1 MKKILLPLLASL
13 FLIPACGGGDSGDG
27 LEALADAIES
37 SINDVDDDEVGA
49 DLLKGKAACVAEK
62 AIAYG
67 AEELEKNGITL
78 ETVNDPDFDPEDL
91 PEGGQEIVINSTL
104 DCLTPSDMA
113 EGIMQ
118 GAAEEGEPIS
128 MDAALCYAENMSRE
142 EWRVIISS
150 EEDSDEAGAIFLGLI
165 ASCPQ
170 LLVEI
175 FMDDMGIDRSAAE
188 CAVEALS
195 GPLLASLASVGEGE
209 EPDMEALAELFEAF
223 VGCGVDPEMMG

>member
-13 FLIPACGGGDSGDG
+13 FLIPACGGGDSDDG
-27 LEALADAIES
+27 LEALADAIELE
-37 SINDVDDDEVGA
+37 IENDEEADFLSGKGA
-49 DLLKGKAACVAEK
+49 CIADK

-78 ETVNDPDFDPEDL
+78 ETIGDDIETL

-104 DCLTPSDMA
+104 DCITASDIA

-128 MDAALCYAENMSRE
+128 MEAALCYAENMSRE
-142 EWRVIISS
+142 EWRVIVSG
-150 EEDSDEAGAIFLGLI
+150 EEDSEEAGAIFLGLI
-165 ASCPQ
+165 ADCPQ

-175 FMDDMGIDRSAAE
+175 FMDDMGIDRSTAE
-188 CAVEALS
+188 CVVGALS
-195 GPLLASLASVGEGE
+195 GPLLSSLASVGEGE
-209 EPDMEALAELFEAF
+209 EPDMEDLEELFEAF
-223 VGCGVDPEMMG
+223 IGCGVDPEMMG

>member
-1 MKKILLPLLASL
+1 MASL
-13 FLIPACGGGDSGDG
+13 FFIPACGGGDSDDG

-37 SINDVDDDEVGA
+37 EIENDEEADFLSGKGA
-49 DLLKGKAACVAEK
+49 CIADK

-78 ETVNDPDFDPEDL
+78 ETIGDDIETL

-104 DCLTPSDMA
+104 DCITASDVA

-128 MDAALCYAENMSRE
+128 MEAALCYAENMSRE
-142 EWRVIISS
+142 EWRVIVSS

-165 ASCPQ
+165 ADCPQ

-195 GPLLASLASVGEGE
+195 GPLLSSLASVGEGG
-209 EPDMEALAELFEAF
+209 EPDMEDLEELFVAF
-223 VGCGVDPEMMG
+223 IGCGVDPEMMG

>member
-1 MKKILLPLLASL
+1 MASL
-13 FLIPACGGGDSGDG
+13 FLIPACGGGDSDDG

-37 SINDVDDDEVGA
+37 EIENDEEADFLSGKGA
-49 DLLKGKAACVAEK
+49 CIADK

-78 ETVNDPDFDPEDL
+78 ETIGDDIETL

-104 DCLTPSDMA
+104 DCITASDVA

-128 MDAALCYAENMSRE
+128 MEAALCYAENMSRE
-142 EWRVIISS
+142 EWRVIVSG
-150 EEDSDEAGAIFLGLI
+150 EEDSEEAGAIFLGLI
-165 ASCPQ
+165 ADCPQ

-175 FMDDMGIDRSAAE
+175 FMDDMGIDRSTAE
-188 CAVEALS
+188 CVVEALS
-195 GPLLASLASVGEGE
+195 GPLLSSLASVGEGE
-209 EPDMEALAELFEAF
+209 EPDMEDLEELFMAF
-223 VGCGVDPEMMG
+223 IGCGVDPEMMG

>member
-1 MKKILLPLLASL
+1 MASL
-13 FLIPACGGGDSGDG
+13 FLLPACGGGDSDDG

-37 SINDVDDDEVGA
+37 SIDDADDDEEGVDFIRG
-49 DLLKGKAACVAEK
+49 KGACVAEN

-78 ETVNDPDFDPEDL
+78 ETVNDPDFGPENL
-91 PEGGQEIVINSTL
+91 SEGGQDIVFNSLL

-113 EGIMQ
+113 EAIMQ

-142 EWRVIISS
+142 DWRVIISS
-150 EEDSDEAGAIFLGLI
+150 EEDSDEAGAIFLGLLGD
-165 ASCPQ
+165 CPQ
-170 LLVEI
+170 VFVEI
-175 FMDDMGIDRSAAE
+175 IMADLGVDRSAAE
-188 CAVEALS
+188 CVVEGLS
-195 GPLLASLASVGEGE
+195 GPLLTALASMGESDE
-209 EPDMEALAELFEAF
+209 EPDMELITELFEAF

>member
-13 FLIPACGGGDSGDG
+13 FLIPACGGGDSDDG

-37 SINDVDDDEVGA
+37 AIENDEEADFLIGKGA
-49 DLLKGKAACVAEK
+49 CIAES

-78 ETVNDPDFDPEDL
+78 ETIDDDIETL

-104 DCLTPSDMA
+104 DCLTASDVA

-128 MDAALCYAENMSRE
+128 MEAALCYAENMSRE
-142 EWRVIISS
+142 EWRVIVSS
-150 EEDSDEAGAIFLGLI
+150 EEDSDESGAIFLGLI
-165 ASCPQ
+165 ADCPQ

-175 FMDDMGIDRSAAE
+175 FMDDMGIDRSTAE

-195 GPLLASLASVGEGE
+195 GPLLSSLASVGEGE
-209 EPDMEALAELFEAF
+209 EPDMEDLGELFEAF
-223 VGCGVDPEMMG
+223 IGCGVDPEMMG

>member
-1 MKKILLPLLASL
+1 MKKVLLPLLASL
-13 FLIPACGGGDSGDG
+13 FLIPACGGGDSDDG

-37 SINDVDDDEVGA
+37 AIDNDEEAGLLTGKGA
-49 DLLKGKAACVAEK
+49 CIAES

-78 ETVNDPDFDPEDL
+78 ETIDDDIETL

-104 DCLTPSDMA
+104 DCITASDVA

-128 MDAALCYAENMSRE
+128 MEAALCYAENMSRE
-142 EWRVIISS
+142 EWRVIVSS
-150 EEDSDEAGAIFLGLI
+150 EEDSEEAGAIFLGLI
-165 ASCPQ
+165 ADCPQ

-175 FMDDMGIDRSAAE
+175 FMDDMGIDRSTAE

-195 GPLLASLASVGEGE
+195 GPLLSSLASVGEGE
-209 EPDMEALAELFEAF
+209 EPDMEDLGELFEAF
-223 VGCGVDPEMMG
+223 IGCGVDPEMMG

>member
-13 FLIPACGGGDSGDG
+13 FLIPACGGGDSDDG
-27 LEALADAIES
+27 LKALADAIES
-37 SINDVDDDEVGA
+37 EIENDEEADFLSGKGA
-49 DLLKGKAACVAEK
+49 CIADK

-78 ETVNDPDFDPEDL
+78 ETIGDDIETL

-104 DCLTPSDMA
+104 DCITASDVA

-128 MDAALCYAENMSRE
+128 MEAALCYAENMSRE
-142 EWRVIISS
+142 EWRVIISG
-150 EEDSDEAGAIFLGLI
+150 EEDSEEAGAIFLGLI
-165 ASCPQ
+165 ADCPQ

-175 FMDDMGIDRSAAE
+175 FMDDMGIDRSTAE
-188 CAVEALS
+188 CVVEALS
-195 GPLLASLASVGEGE
+195 GPLLSSLASVGEGA
-209 EPDMEALAELFEAF
+209 EPDMEDLEELFGAF
-223 VGCGVDPEMMG
+223 IGCGVDPEMMG

>member
-1 MKKILLPLLASL
+1 MASL
-13 FLIPACGGGDSGDG
+13 FLIPACGGGDSDDG

-37 SINDVDDDEVGA
+37 AIENDEEADFLIGKGA
-49 DLLKGKAACVAEK
+49 CIAES

-78 ETVNDPDFDPEDL
+78 ETIDDDIETL

-104 DCLTPSDMA
+104 DCITASDVA

-128 MDAALCYAENMSRE
+128 MEAALCYAENMSRE
-142 EWRVIISS
+142 EWRVIVSS

-165 ASCPQ
+165 ADCPQ

-195 GPLLASLASVGEGE
+195 GPLLSSLASVGEGE
-209 EPDMEALAELFEAF
+209 EPDMEDLGELFEAF
-223 VGCGVDPEMMG
+223 IGCGVDPEMMG

>member
-13 FLIPACGGGDSGDG
+13 FLIPACGGGDSDDG

-37 SINDVDDDEVGA
+37 AIENDEEADFLIGKGA
-49 DLLKGKAACVAEK
+49 CIAES

-78 ETVNDPDFDPEDL
+78 ETIDDDIETL

-104 DCLTPSDMA
+104 DCITASDVA

-128 MDAALCYAENMSRE
+128 MEAALCYAENMSRE
-142 EWRVIISS
+142 EWRVIVSS

-165 ASCPQ
+165 ADCPQ

-195 GPLLASLASVGEGE
+195 GPLLSSLASVGEGE
-209 EPDMEALAELFEAF
+209 EPNMEDLGELFEAF
-223 VGCGVDPEMMG
+223 IGCGVDPEMMG

>member
-37 SINDVDDDEVGA
+37 QIENDEEADFLSGKGA
-49 DLLKGKAACVAEK
+49 CIADK

-78 ETVNDPDFDPEDL
+78 ETIGDVETL

-104 DCLTPSDMA
+104 DCVTASDMA

-150 EEDSDEAGAIFLGLI
+150 EEDSDEAGAIFLGLLGD
-165 ASCPQ
+165 CPQ
-170 LLVEI
+170 VFVEI
-175 FMDDMGIDRSAAE
+175 IMADLGVDQSDAE
-188 CAVEALS
+188 CVVDALS
-195 GPLLASLASVGEGE
+195 GPLLTELASMGESDE
-209 EPDMEALAELFEAF
+209 ELDVELITELFEVF
-223 VGCGVDPEMMG
+223 VGCGVDPEMLG

>member
-1 MKKILLPLLASL
+1 LASL
-13 FLIPACGGGDSGDG
+13 FLIPACGGGDSDDG

-37 SINDVDDDEVGA
+37 EIENDEEADFLSGKGA
-49 DLLKGKAACVAEK
+49 CIADK

-78 ETVNDPDFDPEDL
+78 ETIGDDIETL

-104 DCLTPSDMA
+104 DCITASDVA

-128 MDAALCYAENMSRE
+128 MEAALCYAENMSRE
-142 EWRVIISS
+142 EWRVIISG
-150 EEDSDEAGAIFLGLI
+150 EEDSEEAGAIFLGLI
-165 ASCPQ
+165 ADCPQ

-175 FMDDMGIDRSAAE
+175 FMDDMGIDRSTAE
-188 CAVEALS
+188 CVVEALS
-195 GPLLASLASVGEGE
+195 GPLLSSLASVGEGA
-209 EPDMEALAELFEAF
+209 EPDMEDLEELFGAF
-223 VGCGVDPEMMG
+223 IGCGVDPEMMG

>member
-13 FLIPACGGGDSGDG
+13 FLIPACGGGDSDDG

-37 SINDVDDDEVGA
+37 EIENDEEADFLSGKGA
-49 DLLKGKAACVAEK
+49 CIADK

-78 ETVNDPDFDPEDL
+78 ETIGDDIETL

-104 DCLTPSDMA
+104 DCITASDVA

-128 MDAALCYAENMSRE
+128 MEAALCYAENMSRE
-142 EWRVIISS
+142 EWRVIISG
-150 EEDSDEAGAIFLGLI
+150 EEDSEEAGAIFLGLI
-165 ASCPQ
+165 ADCPQ

-175 FMDDMGIDRSAAE
+175 FMDDMGIDRSTAE
-188 CAVEALS
+188 CVVEALS
-195 GPLLASLASVGEGE
+195 GPLLSSLASVGEGA
-209 EPDMEALAELFEAF
+209 EPDMEDLEELFEAF
-223 VGCGVDPEMMG
+223 IGCGVDPEMMG

>member
-13 FLIPACGGGDSGDG
+13 FLIPACGGSDSDDG

-37 SINDVDDDEVGA
+37 EIENDEEADFLSGKGA
-49 DLLKGKAACVAEK
+49 CIADK

-78 ETVNDPDFDPEDL
+78 ETIGDDIETL

-104 DCLTPSDMA
+104 DCLTASDIA

-118 GAAEEGEPIS
+118 GAAEEGEEVS
-128 MDAALCYAENMSRE
+128 MEAALCYAENMSRE
-142 EWRVIISS
+142 EWRVIVSG

-165 ASCPQ
+165 ADCPQ

-195 GPLLASLASVGEGE
+195 GPLLASLASLGEGE
-209 EPDMEALAELFEAF
+209 EPNMEDLGELFEAF
-223 VGCGVDPEMMG
+223 IGCGVDPEMMG

>member
-37 SINDVDDDEVGA
+37 SINNDDEA
-49 DLLKGKAACVAEK
+49 DAIVKDNSTCIAEN

-78 ETVNDPDFDPEDL
+78 ETINDDLETL
-91 PEGGQEIVINSTL
+91 PERGQEIVIDSLL

-113 EGIMQ
+113 EAIIL
-118 GAAEEGEPIS
+118 GAAEEGDEVS
-128 MDAALCYAENMSRE
+128 MEAALCYAENMSRE

-150 EEDSDEAGAIFLGLI
+150 EEGSDEAGAIFLGLI
-165 ASCPQ
+165 AECPQ

-195 GPLLASLASVGEGE
+195 GPLLSSLASVGEGE
-209 EPDMEALAELFEAF
+209 EPNMEDLGELFEAF
-223 VGCGVDPEMMG
+223 IGCGVDPEMTG

>member
-13 FLIPACGGGDSGDG
+13 FLIPACGGGDSDDG

-37 SINDVDDDEVGA
+37 QIENDEEADFLSGKGA
-49 DLLKGKAACVAEK
+49 CIADK

-78 ETVNDPDFDPEDL
+78 ETIDDDIETL

-104 DCLTPSDMA
+104 DCLTASDVA

-150 EEDSDEAGAIFLGLI
+150 EEDSDEAGAIFLGLLGD
-165 ASCPQ
+165 CPQ
-170 LLVEI
+170 VFVEI
-175 FMDDMGIDRSAAE
+175 IMADLGVDQSDAE
-188 CAVEALS
+188 CLVDALS
-195 GPLLASLASVGEGE
+195 GPLLTELASMGESDE
-209 EPDMEALAELFEAF
+209 ELDVELITELFEAF
-223 VGCGVDPEMMG
+223 VGCGVDPEMLG

>member
-13 FLIPACGGGDSGDG
+13 FLIPACGGGDSDDG

-37 SINDVDDDEVGA
+37 QIENDAEAADILIGKGA
-49 DLLKGKAACVAEK
+49 CIADK

-78 ETVNDPDFDPEDL
+78 ETIDDDIETL

-104 DCLTPSDMA
+104 DCITASDVA

-118 GAAEEGEPIS
+118 GAAEEGDEIS
-128 MDAALCYAENMSRE
+128 MEAALCYAENMSRE
-142 EWRVIISS
+142 EWRVIVSG
-150 EEDSDEAGAIFLGLI
+150 EEDSEEAGAIFLGLI
-165 ASCPQ
+165 AECPI

-195 GPLLASLASVGEGE
+195 GPLLSSLASVGEGE
-209 EPDMEALAELFEAF
+209 EPDMEDLGELFEAF
-223 VGCGVDPEMMG
+223 IGCGVDPEMMG

>member
-13 FLIPACGGGDSGDG
+13 FLIPACGGGDSDDG

-37 SINDVDDDEVGA
+37 AIENDEEAGFLIGKGA
-49 DLLKGKAACVAEK
+49 CIAES

-78 ETVNDPDFDPEDL
+78 ETIDDDIETL

-104 DCLTPSDMA
+104 DCITASDVA

-128 MDAALCYAENMSRE
+128 MEAALCYAENMSRE
-142 EWRVIISS
+142 EWRVIVSS

-165 ASCPQ
+165 ADCPQ

-175 FMDDMGIDRSAAE
+175 FMDDMGIDQSTAE
-188 CAVEALS
+188 CVVEALS
-195 GPLLASLASVGEGE
+195 GPLLSSLASVGEGE
-209 EPDMEALAELFEAF
+209 EPDMEDLGELFEAF
-223 VGCGVDPEMMG
+223 IGCGVDPEMMG

>member
-13 FLIPACGGGDSGDG
+13 FLIPACGGGDSDDG

-37 SINDVDDDEVGA
+37 AIENDEEADFLIGKGA
-49 DLLKGKAACVAEK
+49 CIAES

-78 ETVNDPDFDPEDL
+78 ETIDDDIETL

-104 DCLTPSDMA
+104 DCITASDVA

-128 MDAALCYAENMSRE
+128 MEAALCYAENMSRE
-142 EWRVIISS
+142 EWRVIVSS
-150 EEDSDEAGAIFLGLI
+150 EEDSEEAGAIFLGLI
-165 ASCPQ
+165 ADCPQ

-175 FMDDMGIDRSAAE
+175 FMDDMGIDRSTAE

-195 GPLLASLASVGEGE
+195 GPLLSSLASVGEGE
-209 EPDMEALAELFEAF
+209 EPDMEDLGELLEAF
-223 VGCGVDPEMMG
+223 IGCGVDPEMMG

>member
-1 MKKILLPLLASL
+1 MASL
-13 FLIPACGGGDSGDG
+13 LLIPACGGGDSDDG

-37 SINDVDDDEVGA
+37 EIENDEEADFLSGKGA
-49 DLLKGKAACVAEK
+49 CIADK

-78 ETVNDPDFDPEDL
+78 ETIGDDIETL

-104 DCLTPSDMA
+104 DCITASDIA

-128 MDAALCYAENMSRE
+128 MEASLCYAENMSRD

-150 EEDSDEAGAIFLGLI
+150 EEDSEEAGAIFLGLI
-165 ASCPQ
+165 ADCPQ

-175 FMDDMGIDRSAAE
+175 FMDDMGIDRSTAE
-188 CAVEALS
+188 CVVEALS
-195 GPLLASLASVGEGE
+195 GPLLSSLASAGEGE
-209 EPDMEALAELFEAF
+209 EPDMEDLEELFVAF
-223 VGCGVDPEMMG
+223 IGCGVDPEMMG